1 MNSTQEHFLDTS
13 VARSKLLG
21 TLAYKQYFES
31 QFADQPLYISNY
43 VQMEI
48 KRSYLINLISFYF
61 VLHLETIN
69 NIGDAI
75 ALWSNRFKTSELKA
89 ILQLIP
95 QLFSTHQLN
104 FSSPQDKEKALSI
117 LAIYIKRFELIL
129 RRKFNNT
136 NIDST
141 ACARALVSLNV
152 DLKNPVLG
160 LKQFADEFG
169 DVKTCR
175 SKCQIDQF
183 LLVQYRDALGQRNE
197 PSPNNPTINREAS
210 RSTQEGLA
218 HFSSHSPGDEI
229 SRLVEQASQL
239 PKNTNTRGFINIA
252 NNLKEILATGAT
264 ACDCKRCEKI
274 GDAVIALDAPRNMR
288 LEHTDNSFD
297 YLCPPINQ
305 PHYKHPSENQI
316 VMNVSIE
323 NSES

>member
-1 MNSTQEHFLDTS
+1 MEDKSTQEHFLDAS
-13 VARSKLLG
+13 VARSLLLA
-21 TLAYKQYFES
+21 TQAYKQYFDN
-31 QFADQPLYISNY
+31 QFKEQSLYISNY

-61 VLHLETIN
+61 VLRLETIN
-69 NIGDAI
+69 SIGDAI
-75 ALWSNRFKTSELKA
+75 ALWSNKFKSSELKA

-104 FSSPQDKEKALSI
+104 FSSPQDKEKALSV

-129 RRKFNNT
+129 RKKFNNT

-141 ACARALVSLNV
+141 ACTRAEVPLNI
-152 DLKNPVLG
+152 DLKNPASG

-183 LLVQYRDALGQRNE
+183 LLTQYRA
-197 PSPNNPTINREAS
+197 
-210 RSTQEGLA
+210 
-218 HFSSHSPGDEI
+218 EI
-229 SRLVEQASQL
+229 EQLVEIASQL

-274 GDAVIALDAPRNMR
+274 GDAVIALDAPRRMQ
-288 LEHTDNSFD
+288 LEHTDKSFD
-297 YLCPPINQ
+297 YLCPPTNQ
-305 PHYKHPSENQI
+305 PHYKHPSENRI
-316 VMNVSIE
+316 VVNVSIDNGE
-323 NSES
+323 Q

>member
-1 MNSTQEHFLDTS
+1 MNPTQKHFLDTS

-95 QLFSTHQLN
+95 QLFSIHQLN

-117 LAIYIKRFELIL
+117 LGIYIKRFELIL

-183 LLVQYRDALGQRNE
+183 LLVQYR
-197 PSPNNPTINREAS
+197 S
-210 RSTQEGLA
+210 
-218 HFSSHSPGDEI
+218 EI

-252 NNLKEILATGAT
+252 NNLKEILAVGAT